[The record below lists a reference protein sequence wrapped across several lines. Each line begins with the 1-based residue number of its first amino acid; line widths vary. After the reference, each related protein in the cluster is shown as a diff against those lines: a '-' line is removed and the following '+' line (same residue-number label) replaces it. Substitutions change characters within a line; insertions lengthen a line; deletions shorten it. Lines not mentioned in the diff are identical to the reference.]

1 LLSKILL
8 KHSLKFFW
16 CYREGVEGEREGR
29 RAGRMDKVPVPGGR
43 EEKGEEKK

>member
-1 LLSKILL
+1 MAGAGADHRAWRS
-8 KHSLKFFW
+8 
-16 CYREGVEGEREGR
+16 RERESREREGR

>member
-1 LLSKILL
+1 MEIE
-8 KHSLKFFW
+8 
-16 CYREGVEGEREGR
+16 REGVEGEREGR